1 MSDYSD
7 HHPDIY
13 DILEE
18 FRDFGRAPAGKSTG
32 NDKPTTTV
40 EQDLPSML
48 ASRPIEIEVGG
59 QHKQTFF
66 VHESLLCMESE
77 MYKAELQGS
86 GDWKEKRES
95 KIPTEDEDPEL
106 FKSFV
111 NYLYQDRWT
120 STGKDNESGIVHLA
134 RLYCLGDRL
143 IAKRFQETVLFECRK
158 ILEGNSAIS
167 VEEVCSLLEIAFTE
181 LPERKNCEDPLQECV
196 AQLGASRLF
205 DLQNHPRFKEELSR
219 DIPEVSRRICL
230 CMTPPDYFNNGSR
243 YNGIHRAK
251 KSAKIQN
258 TAFGQT
264 CGRPGPRFQDG

>member
-1 MSDYSD
+1 
-7 HHPDIY
+7 
-13 DILEE
+13 
-18 FRDFGRAPAGKSTG
+18 
-32 NDKPTTTV
+32 
-40 EQDLPSML
+40 ML